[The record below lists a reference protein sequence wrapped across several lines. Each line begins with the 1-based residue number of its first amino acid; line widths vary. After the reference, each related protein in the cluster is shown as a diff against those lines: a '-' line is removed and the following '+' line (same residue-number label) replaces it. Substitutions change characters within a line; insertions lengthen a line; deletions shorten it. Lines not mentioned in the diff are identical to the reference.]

1 MKKERTALLYNA
13 LAERILVLDGAM
25 GTMIQT
31 FNVGENDFKGEKFA
45 SHPALLKGNNDV
57 LNISRPDII
66 KKIQSMYF
74 EAGADIVESN
84 TFSANIIS
92 QREYGLEEYVYDI
105 AFAGAEIAA
114 ETAAENVRYLVF
126 PIWATI
132 AGAWTRL
139 STLIVPSAFSSV

>member
-1 MKKERTALLYNA
+1 ML
-13 LAERILVLDGAM
+13 
-25 GTMIQT
+25 
-31 FNVGENDFKGEKFA
+31 FFFFKGEKFA

-66 KKIQSMYF
+66 KKIHSMYF

-114 ETAAENVRYLVF
+114 ETAAEFTVKTGVPRFVAGSNSTF
-126 PIWATI
+126 P
-132 AGAWTRL
+132 L
-139 STLIVPSAFSSV
+139 TLIFPLPVV